1 MLVYIRYSGWYVYF
15 WTNENDE
22 PIHFHI
28 AQGRPSE
35 NATKIWILRNHS
47 FKLANNN
54 SQVPP
59 GVLRH
64 ILAVMQ
70 VSVDEY
76 EALWLNYQ
84 HSVKY
89 FDE

>member
-1 MLVYIRYSGWYVYF
+1 MLSDAGLYSIQRMVCLF
-15 WTNENDE
+15 LDN
-22 PIHFHI
+22 
-28 AQGRPSE
+28 
-35 NATKIWILRNHS
+35 
-47 FKLANNN
+47 ANNN